1 MVNSD
6 IYQTS
11 KIRKTISEQV
21 TLNKANA
28 IKETIIQK
36 SLFREKI
43 KYETHC
49 ALQLL
54 IEESCFCTTDL
65 IGS

>member
-21 TLNKANA
+21 TLNKAYA
-28 IKETIIQK
+28 ISETIIQK
-36 SLFREKI
+36 NWFREKI
-43 KYETHC
+43 KYKTHC
-49 ALQLL
+49 VSQLL
-54 IEESCFCTTDL
+54 KEE
-65 IGS
+65 

>member
-36 SLFREKI
+36 NLFREEI
-43 KYETHC
+43 KYDIHC
-49 ALQLL
+49 VSQLL
-54 IEESCFCTTDL
+54 KEESCFCTTDL

>member
-21 TLNKANA
+21 TLNKAKA

-36 SLFREKI
+36 KLFREKI
-43 KYETHC
+43 KYEIHC
-49 ALQLL
+49 VLQLL
-54 IEESCFCTTDL
+54 IVESCFCTTDL